1 MCGGWTIP
9 LITGSDN
16 GWHQSYHKYV
26 LTSITHYLPFILFHC
41 ASQSHCF
48 FPGTPRGEASV
59 WCWDVTFK
67 HGFCRTQ
74 DTGSTDR
81 GREQRTSFATLRA
94 CFEHFAEPSEN
105 LFLPL
110 VNLTTPTV
118 PHISFFL
125 AHGTMISPLYF
136 FLSAPSAPPQNISSP
151 CKSGFF

>member
-1 MCGGWTIP
+1 MLRVNYSSHHRFWQWLTSELPQVRFDFHHSLSSFHFIP
-9 LITGSDN
+9 LRFTIALFLPR
-16 GWHQSYHKYV
+16 H
-26 LTSITHYLPFILFHC
+26 TSRWGL
-41 ASQSHCF
+41 
-48 FPGTPRGEASV
+48 V

-136 FLSAPSAPPQNISSP
+136 FLSAPSAPPRNIFSP
-151 CKSGFF
+151 C